1 MAGPNQDIVGRAFEI
16 VSDKTQIEAGES
28 VSFLVSYVEQRVE
41 EGDINL
47 YINNNFIESIP
58 FGPSPISFDYVFRE
72 SGTFSLYVTQTNV
85 QESNEVVITVND
97 TFVQPQGLVSWRINN
112 KIVSSLEMN
121 NKEIQSIVTSDN
133 VVLYNINSPEYDA
146 ISLSSNKNILSYA
159 NSESCT
165 LSAQLTDNQS
175 SVAIEDET
183 VTFTIYDANDDSIIT
198 SLIGN
203 TDSTGLADVFY
214 SSNGIGDIYVKA
226 SVGNII
232 SSEVYIE
239 DCTYWNE
246 TETTRALT
254 NGSTIYDNDMSV
266 ALPSKCEISF
276 DECSIKIGSG
286 GQHRFF
292 LLPKSQYSS
301 GITQPQSA
309 IYFDNETANDVHTF
323 GKREND
329 STIESTIEFMRESD
343 SLGNYHTVKYIVDG
357 TTVQMY
363 FDGVLK
369 TTQTLSWIGD
379 YSDYCLS
386 MTRWSA
392 GGISKIKNVKI
403 KPLIRPFNNISLT
416 SDENILSYED
426 GDTCTLTAQ
435 LTDDGS
441 PVSVEG
447 VTVEFFSG
455 STSLG
460 TADTN
465 SSGIATLTYTSAGV
479 GDMTLTASVGGII
492 VSETFSIRDFTYI
505 ADTMEKLA
513 TALTNV
519 TTGNSIYLKDGTY
532 SLPSSY
538 TVSGIKLIGEST
550 NAKIVSSDGQINFTD
565 SIVDTIGMET
575 ANVNRPVIYVDG
587 TTTVKNCDCISNLKP
602 WDAAVI
608 SVNLNNPNGLIT
620 IYGCYFHGNA
630 QSNGFGHSCAAITG
644 QGSVAYNVII
654 HHNTFNHP
662 CNSGQLHGSD
672 KGKAVCFYNGGS
684 TTGTLNNVH
693 LYCNEYLGC
702 GDTNITVSEEIC
714 PDN

>member
-1 MAGPNQDIVGRAFEI
+1 MVGQLFIIA
-16 VSDKTQIEAGES
+16 SDKTQIEVGETVHFS
-28 VSFLVSYVEQRVE
+28 ISYDENRTPE
-41 EGDINL
+41 NDIDI
-47 YINNNFIESIP
+47 YINNDFLESIP
-58 FGPSPISFDYVFRE
+58 VGPSPVLFNYTFEEDGIFYLYATTV
-72 SGTFSLYVTQTNV
+72 GTP
-85 QESNEVVITVND
+85 ESNTIAINVDEAT
-97 TFVQPQGLVSWRINN
+97 PQTQSNSVSWIINN

-133 VVLYNINSPEYDA
+133 VVLYNINSSEYDA
-146 ISLSSNKNILSYA
+146 ISLSSDKNILSYA
-159 NSESCT
+159 DSESCT

-203 TDSTGLADVFY
+203 TDSTGLAEVFY

-246 TETTRALT
+246 TETTRILT

-276 DECSIKIGSG
+276 DECSIKSGSG

-292 LLPKSQYSS
+292 LLPKSQYRSN
-301 GITQPQSA
+301 IAQPQSA
-309 IYFDNETANDVHTF
+309 IYFDNETTNNVHTF

-329 STIESTIEFMRESD
+329 STIEFIRESD
-343 SLGNYHTVKYIVDG
+343 SLGSYHTIKYIVDG

-363 FDGVLK
+363 FDDALK
-369 TTQTLSWIGD
+369 TTQTLSWISN

-386 MTRWSA
+386 MIRWSA
-392 GGISKIKNVKI
+392 DGISKIKNVKI
-403 KPLIRPFNNISLT
+403 KPLTRPFNNISLT

-441 PVSVEG
+441 PVSLAG
-447 VTVEFFSG
+447 VTVEFFNG

-662 CNSGQLHGSD
+662 CNSGQLHGND

>member
-1 MAGPNQDIVGRAFEI
+1 MVGQLFIIA
-16 VSDKTQIEAGES
+16 SDKTQIEVGETVHFS
-28 VSFLVSYVEQRVE
+28 ISYDENRTPE
-41 EGDINL
+41 NDIDI
-47 YINNNFIESIP
+47 YINNDFLESIP
-58 FGPSPISFDYVFRE
+58 VGPSPVLFNYTFEEDGIFYLYATTV
-72 SGTFSLYVTQTNV
+72 GTP
-85 QESNEVVITVND
+85 ESNTIAINVDEAT
-97 TFVQPQGLVSWRINN
+97 PQTQSNSVSWIINN

-121 NKEIQSIVTSDN
+121 NKEIQSIVTSDG

-146 ISLSSNKNILSYA
+146 ISLSSDKNILSYA

-246 TETTRALT
+246 TETTRILT

-276 DECSIKIGSG
+276 DECSIKSGSG

-292 LLPKSQYSS
+292 LLPKSQYSDN
-301 GITQPQSA
+301 IAQPQFA
-309 IYFDNETANDVHTF
+309 IYFDNETTNNVHTF
-323 GKREND
+323 GKIEND
-329 STIESTIEFMRESD
+329 STIEFIRESD
-343 SLGNYHTVKYIVDG
+343 SLGSYHTIKYIVDG

-363 FDGVLK
+363 FDDALK
-369 TTQTLSWIGD
+369 TTQTLSWISN

-386 MTRWSA
+386 MIKWSS
-392 GGISKIKNVKI
+392 GIPKIKNVKI
-403 KPLIRPFNNISLT
+403 KPLTRPFNNISLT
-416 SDENILSYED
+416 SDENILSYAD

-435 LTDDGS
+435 LTKNGS
-441 PVSVEG
+441 PSPVEG
-447 VTVEFFSG
+447 KTVSFYNG
-455 STSLG
+455 ATLLG
-460 TADTN
+460 TDDTDSN
-465 SSGIATLTYTSAGV
+465 GIATLTYTRAGI
-479 GDMTLTASVGGII
+479 GDMSITASLDGII
-492 VSETFSIRDFTYI
+492 ISETFSIRDFTYI

-513 TALTNV
+513 TALINV

-532 SLPSSY
+532 SLPSNY

-550 NAKIVSSDGQINFTD
+550 NAKIVSTDGYITFVD
-565 SIVDTIGMET
+565 STIENIGMET
-575 ANVNRPVIYVDG
+575 VNVNRPVIQIDG
-587 TTTVKNCDCISNLKP
+587 VSTVIGCDCVSDLKP
-602 WDAAVI
+602 WDATVI
-608 SVNLNNPNGLIT
+608 MLTPDNPDASIEICN
-620 IYGCYFHGNA
+620 CYFHGNA
-630 QSNGFGHSCAAITG
+630 QSNGHGHTCSAITVN
-644 QGSVAYNVII
+644 GSSLYNVFI
-654 HHNTFNHP
+654 HHNIFDHP
-662 CNSGQLHGSD
+662 CNSSQLHGRN
-672 KGKAVCFYNGGS
+672 KGKAVVFYNENNLN
-684 TTGTLNNVH
+684 TVINNVH
-693 LYCNEYLGC
+693 LYCNSYNGC
-702 GDTNITVSEEIC
+702 GDTNLGVTEENC

>member
-1 MAGPNQDIVGRAFEI
+1 MVGQLFI
-16 VSDKTQIEAGES
+16 ITSDKTQIKVGETVRFS
-28 VSFLVSYVEQRVE
+28 ISYDENRTPE
-41 EGDINL
+41 NDINIF
-47 YINNNFIESIP
+47 INNDFLDSIP
-58 FGPSPISFDYVFRE
+58 VTPSPISFNYTFEEEGVFLLYATTV
-72 SGTFSLYVTQTNV
+72 GTP
-85 QESNEVVITVND
+85 ESNTIAINVDEAT
-97 TFVQPQGLVSWRINN
+97 PQTQSNSVSWIINN
-112 KIVSSLEMN
+112 KMVSSLEMN

-133 VVLYNINSPEYDA
+133 VVLYNINSSEYDA
-146 ISLSSNKNILSYA
+146 ISLSSDKNILSYA

-246 TETTRALT
+246 TETTRIT

-276 DECSIKIGSG
+276 DECSIKSGSG

-292 LLPKSQYSS
+292 LLPKSQYS
-301 GITQPQSA
+301 GNIEQPQFA
-309 IYFDNETANDVHTF
+309 IYFDNETTNNVHTF
-323 GKREND
+323 GKIEND
-329 STIESTIEFMRESD
+329 STIEFIRESD
-343 SLGNYHTVKYIVDG
+343 SLGSYHTIKYIVDE

-363 FDGVLK
+363 FDDALK
-369 TTQTLSWIGD
+369 TTQTLSWISN

-386 MTRWSA
+386 MIKWSS
-392 GGISKIKNVKI
+392 GIPKIKNVKI
-403 KPLIRPFNNISLT
+403 KPLTRPFNNISLT
-416 SDENILSYED
+416 SDENILSYAD

-435 LTDDGS
+435 LTKNGS
-441 PVSVEG
+441 PSPVEG
-447 VTVEFFSG
+447 KTVSFYNG
-455 STSLG
+455 ATLLG
-460 TADTN
+460 TDDTDSN
-465 SSGIATLTYTSAGV
+465 GIATLTYTSAGV
-479 GDMTLTASVGGII
+479 GDMSITASVDGII
-492 VSETFSIRDFTYI
+492 ISETFSIRDFTYI

-513 TALTNV
+513 TALINV

-532 SLPSSY
+532 SLPSNY

-575 ANVNRPVIYVDG
+575 VNVGRPVIYVDG
-587 TTTVKNCDCISNLKP
+587 TTTVKNCDCVSEIKP

-608 SVNLNNPNGLIT
+608 SVNLNNPDGLIT
-620 IYGCYFHGNA
+620 IHDCYFHGNA
-630 QSNGFGHSCAAITG
+630 KSNGFGHSCGAITG
-644 QGSVAYNVII
+644 QGSVAYNIII

-662 CNSGQLHGSD
+662 CNSDQLHGGN